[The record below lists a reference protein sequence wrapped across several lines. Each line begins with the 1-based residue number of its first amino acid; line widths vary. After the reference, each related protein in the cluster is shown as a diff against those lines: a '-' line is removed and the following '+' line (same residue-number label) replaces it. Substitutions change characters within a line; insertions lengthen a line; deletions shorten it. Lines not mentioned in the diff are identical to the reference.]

1 MDKKSLCM
9 YIIMKPGLSQSWN
22 IFSLE
27 QSMERAIQLTNQY
40 IQDLSMPGTVL
51 SDVKTMRN
59 MVVTV
64 SIIMEVSFLVEKIH

>member
-1 MDKKSLCM
+1 M

>member
-27 QSMERAIQLTNQY
+27 QSMEKSIQLTNQY

-51 SDVKTMRN
+51 SDVKTIRN
-59 MVVTV
+59 MVVKV